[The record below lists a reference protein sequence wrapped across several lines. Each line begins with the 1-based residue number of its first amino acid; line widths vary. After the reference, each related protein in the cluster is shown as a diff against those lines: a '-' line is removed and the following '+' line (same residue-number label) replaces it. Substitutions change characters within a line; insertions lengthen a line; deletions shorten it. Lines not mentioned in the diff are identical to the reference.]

1 MPQVDVESGDG
12 HLDTPSRVTDG
23 RRVIDDPFRRL
34 GEALNTAW
42 ALKNFDELAFP
53 TLAVAALA
61 AAHLHVGFVPS
72 DYLGRLLLQDTVVPQ
87 SDGSFGEPPIVAYRG
102 RGFFIEVLYWLDA
115 TTDIHSHGFSGAFQV
130 LHGASI
136 HATYGFTGKTRVRS
150 TLRFG
155 HVAYRGVEHLHQ
167 GDVRPILAG
176 ERFIHALFHL
186 ARPSVSVVVRTTRE
200 QDHLPQMNY
209 LPPFIAWDPLEEDRL
224 RDRRAQALT
233 VLLETDRP
241 AMQAALEA
249 IARDADLG
257 TLFHALRHL
266 TKHIVTP
273 AELAHY
279 TGIAR
284 MRHGEL
290 ADQLL
295 ASLLEDLRQRHI
307 TARRANV
314 QEPHLR
320 WILALLLNVPT
331 RRDLL
336 RLVSDAG
343 FADPISIVIEGL
355 RGLARSHGPSTTTLL
370 DLQVG
375 HDEGGSER
383 VVTLILAV
391 IRAMMNDASIDA
403 ISSAAELAVSGLM
416 PAERDGIA
424 GLVHDLKRPASP
436 FLNLFR

>member
-1 MPQVDVESGDG
+1 MRDE
-12 HLDTPSRVTDG
+12 
-23 RRVIDDPFRRL
+23 PFRRL
-34 GEALNTAW
+34 GDALGVAW
-42 ALKNFDELAFP
+42 AQANYDELAFP
-53 TLAVAALA
+53 ALAVEALA
-61 AAHLHVGFVPS
+61 AAHLHVGFSPS
-72 DYLGRLLLQDTVVPQ
+72 EFLQGLLLRDTAIPQ
-87 SDGSFGEPPIVAYRG
+87 SDGSFGEPPIVPYRG

-136 HATYGFTGKTRVRS
+136 HATYGFSEKTRVRS
-150 TLRFG
+150 TLRVG
-155 HVAYRGVEHLHQ
+155 HVAFRGVEHLRQ

-176 ERFIHALFHL
+176 DRFIHALFHL

-200 QDHLPQMNY
+200 QDHLPQLNY

-249 IARDADLG
+249 LARDADLA

-266 TKHIVTP
+266 TKHIVEP

-279 TGIAR
+279 TSIAR
-284 MRHGEL
+284 ERHGEL

-314 QEPHLR
+314 QDPHLR
-320 WILALLLNVPT
+320 WLLALLLNVPT

-336 RLVSDAG
+336 RLVGEAGYPDAI
-343 FADPISIVIEGL
+343 AVVIDGL
-355 RGLARSHGPSTTTLL
+355 RALARSHGPSTTTLL

-391 IRAMMNDASIDA
+391 IRAMMHDASLDDITR
-403 ISSAAELAVSGLM
+403 AAELSVNGLM